1 MTEPTLPLSDFSEF
15 RDLAS
20 SDRQIEV
27 SIRPLEHGLYAIILR
42 ILKQGREVGLSRDGA
57 IPSLQTFEDL
67 EECIRV
73 AITLSRT
80 GHIFFDVLQ

>member
-1 MTEPTLPLSDFSEF
+1 MTKPKLPLSDRSDF

-20 SDRQIEV
+20 SDSQNEIV
-27 SIRPLEHGLYAIILR
+27 IRSLEHGLYAVILR
-42 ILKQGREVGLSRDGA
+42 ILREGGEVGLSRGGA

-67 EECIRV
+67 EECVRV
-73 AITLSRT
+73 AVALSRA